1 MASHHAGIA
10 VVTDPLRLWLDH
22 ARALQDWSQ
31 RQHSVLDGVLHPLAA
46 ERELSWCWRTI
57 FVTAK

>member
-22 ARALQDWSQ
+22 TRALQDWSQ
-31 RQHSVLDGVLHPLAA
+31 RQHSVLDGVLHPLAI
-46 ERELSWCWRTI
+46 ERELGER
-57 FVTAK
+57 